1 MTHTE
6 YTKLIL
12 NIEDNNVYF
21 YENCL
26 KIENINNIN
35 TKVFRGYLTY
45 IPEFCPKCG
54 CINASSNDIIKW
66 NFKRNCK
73 IKMTKACGYNALLI
87 LDKQRFLCKH
97 CNRTFTASTNIV
109 DYHKQI
115 SNDTNLNIKLE
126 LMQKGS
132 EKDIARRNNVS
143 SNHVNRILHQISED
157 KLVKN
162 NGCLPK
168 IMGIDEFNATKD
180 TISKM
185 AFIIVNQE
193 EHNIFDINNSRMSI
207 EIEKYFRRYSKQ
219 ERDKVQFI
227 TMDLYK
233 PYYKLMSNLFKN
245 AVLIPDRFHIVIQ
258 VRNAL
263 DNTRIKLS
271 NKDNP
276 NYMKLKKHWKLI
288 LKKENE
294 LDNKKKKYN
303 KYFKKEVTSKD
314 IVTYLINSDDKLYND
329 YQIYQGIEKAIHSRD
344 KELFFNIVNNNKN
357 NKNIS
362 KKMRQAL
369 KTFKDMEKY
378 IINSFDYEYSN
389 GIVEGINNAI
399 KQVKHVAC
407 GYKKFNHLKARVM
420 LIKGLLNPIVSITKE
435 SQNFDSLNQFIYH

>member
-12 NIEDNNVYF
+12 NIKDNNIF
-21 YENCL
+21 FNENCL
-26 KIENINNIN
+26 KIVNIKGVE
-35 TKVFRGYLTY
+35 TKVFHGYLTY

-54 CINASSNDIIKW
+54 CINESSNDIIKW
-66 NFKRNCK
+66 NWKRNCK
-73 IKMTKACGYNALLI
+73 IKITKACSYNALLI
-87 LDKQRFLCKH
+87 LDKQRFLCKN
-97 CNRTFTASTNIV
+97 CNRTFTASTNVV

-132 EKDIARRNNVS
+132 EKDIAKRNNVS

-162 NGCLPK
+162 NGTLPS
-168 IMGIDEFNATKD
+168 IMGIDEFKATKD
-180 TISKM
+180 TVSKM
-185 AFIIVNQE
+185 AFIIVNQDE
-193 EHNIFDINNSRMSI
+193 RNIFDINNSRLSLD
-207 EIEKYFRRYSKQ
+207 IEKYFKRYSRQ

-233 PYYKLMSNLFKN
+233 PYYKLMHNLFKN
-245 AVLIPDRFHIVIQ
+245 AILISDRFHISIQ
-258 VRNAL
+258 TRNAL
-263 DNTRIKLS
+263 DNTRIKLCTKS
-271 NKDNP
+271 NP
-276 NYMKLKKHWKLI
+276 NYRKLKKYWKLI
-288 LKKENE
+288 LKKESE

-303 KYFKKEVTSKD
+303 KHFKKEMTQKD
-314 IVTYLINSDDKLYND
+314 IVTYLINTNEKLYND
-329 YQIYQGIEKAIHSRD
+329 YQIYQGIEKAINSRD

-362 KKMRQAL
+362 KRMKQAL
-369 KTFKDMEKY
+369 KTYKDMEQY
-378 IINSFDYEYSN
+378 ICNSFDYEYSN
-389 GIVEGINNAI
+389 GIVEGINNVI

-420 LIKGLLNPIVSITKE
+420 LIKGLLNPINT
-435 SQNFDSLNQFIYH
+435 